1 MCVIHAGKNNDN
13 TQKKKVCTLDGKET
27 LKDCMPKE
35 IWRACRKWKL
45 FHQEMKT
52 AFFLQVS
59 ILFNSF
65 LFAFFMWGEG
75 ENNSRMG
82 NVGNAKMQKDEAWKQ
97 VEEKIYLDYLKLNM
111 RNKWKMLA
119 YS

>member
-1 MCVIHAGKNNDN
+1 ME
-13 TQKKKVCTLDGKET
+13 KKPWKPV
-27 LKDCMPKE
+27 
-35 IWRACRKWKL
+35 RQRKSGELVENGSYFIKRWKRL
-45 FHQEMKT
+45 
-52 AFFLQVS
+52 FFLQVS
-59 ILFNSF
+59 ILLNSS

-75 ENNSRMG
+75 ENNFRMG

-111 RNKWKMLA
+111 GNKWRMLA